1 MTVGLRDERL
11 EEASLAIRGEKR
23 AGPARV
29 ADATPPR
36 PGDELQTL
44 RRGLQ
49 ALEFLNLKGVV
60 TVGAL
65 SAHLSIPRPN
75 AHRILQTLLAGGY
88 CSRIPNSGSYIVG
101 PAVRRLSSGLG
112 EEEILTHVSIPIVM
126 ELGDSLD
133 WPIALAVRRGAQVV
147 ARLTTDRSAP
157 MALNRIPP
165 GLPGHLLR
173 TTSGLLSIA
182 YAPLEERDGLIDA
195 ALKDQHITDFFPS
208 RGYLHRILEGC
219 LDTGYIILHSEYSE
233 SCLGVP
239 IVYKGRLRGALVFRY
254 MKVALSERRLVEDY
268 LPRLTAARD
277 RIVEGLELMERGQ
290 DEEDDCGVAHPQ
302 SGHAQ
307 EGA

>member
-1 MTVGLRDERL
+1 MTTGLRDSAPVED
-11 EEASLAIRGEKR
+11 K
-23 AGPARV
+23 
-29 ADATPPR
+29 TPPR

-49 ALEFLNLKGVV
+49 ALEFLNLEGVV

-88 CSRIPNSGSYIVG
+88 CSRIPHSGSYIVG

-112 EEEILTHVSIPIVM
+112 EEEILTHVAIPIVT
-126 ELGDSLD
+126 ELGNSLD

-165 GLPGHLLR
+165 GLPGHMLR

-182 YAPLEERDGLIDA
+182 YGPLEGRDALIDA
-195 ALKDQHITDFFPS
+195 ALKGQLITDFFPS
-208 RGYLHRILEGC
+208 RGYLHRILDGC
-219 LDTGYIILHSEYSE
+219 LEAGYIILHSEYSE

-239 IVYKGRLRGALVFRY
+239 IVHENRLRGALVFRY
-254 MKVALSERRLVEDY
+254 MKVALSERRIIQDY
-268 LPRLTAARD
+268 LPKVAAARD
-277 RIVEGLELMERGQ
+277 RIVEGLQRMGQTQ
-290 DEEDDCGVAHPQ
+290 DEEDAGSLAHPQ